1 MSPSAKTNVRRLAV
15 ARAIS
20 LTGSAA
26 AYLALVDWIFVETGS
41 SRWVAAVLLA
51 TEGVSG
57 LVGPVTGALGDRFDR
72 RRVMIVSDL
81 SSSAFFLAM
90 SFAGTPG
97 LMLALGFG
105 SAVSESP
112 FWSAS
117 GAAIPNL
124 VESDDDISWANGLI
138 AVGRNAGITIGPMLG
153 GVLVAVLDAR
163 WVFAINAL
171 SFVVS
176 AALVSSV
183 RGRFS
188 GERGEEEKHGGLAA
202 GVVFLAR
209 DRVLRRIT
217 MAWVVLVAG
226 TAAVMVAD
234 RPLAELFGAGSLGFG
249 AIISCWGA
257 GSIVGSLAGRRMSQ
271 RTEPV
276 WLVASTGLVAAG
288 GLGTWLSPVFWPILA
303 FSFTWG
309 FGDALSLVAE
319 QGIRQRRTPDEVRSR
334 VMAAADGAVHATMA
348 VGFMAS
354 GFLIES
360 LGAQGVYG
368 LGGAASGIA
377 ALLLLPLIGVLRRSG
392 SLVAEEVS

>member
-81 SSSAFFLAM
+81 SSAAFFLAM

-276 WLVASTGLVAAG
+276 WLVAGTGLVAAG